1 MARTVSIGRQ
11 DFQRIRENNNF
22 YVDKTHF
29 IREWWEADDE
39 VTLIARPRRF
49 GKTLNMSMLEKFFSV
64 SYAGRGDLFEG
75 LSIWKDEKYRGL
87 QGTWPVISLS
97 FADIKE
103 TSFIQ
108 ARKKMCR
115 IINELYKQF
124 DFLLKTD
131 LLTESEKKDFWISAD
146 MEDNQLSFS
155 LKLLSSHLSR
165 YYGKKVLIFLDE
177 YDTPMQEAYV
187 NGYWDEMVAFIRSM
201 FNSTFKTNPYMAR
214 AVLTGITRISK
225 ESIFSDLN
233 NLKVVTVTSEEYA
246 DAFGFT
252 EREVF
257 QALDEFGLSDKKE
270 DIKQWYDGFTFGKT
284 GDIYNP
290 WSIIN
295 YLDTKRLA
303 AYWANSSAN
312 SLAGKLIREGNKNI
326 KLEFERLMQG
336 ETLRMEI
343 DEQIVFN
350 QLNTGKNAIWSLLL
364 ASGYLKAVDTEYD
377 DETGCFYY
385 YLALTNWEVRIMFQ
399 RMIRD
404 WFWEEGD
411 SYNDF
416 IKALLADDVKAMNFY
431 MNKVALQTFSF
442 FDSGKKPSEEEPER
456 FYHGFVLGLMVEL
469 ADKYVLTSNRE
480 SGFGRYDVML
490 ELKTVRGDG
499 VKTGGREATMSKEPD
514 AIINNRSK
522 DAITNNRGKDAIIIE
537 FKVQDSS
544 EEKELS
550 DTVAS
555 ALAQIEEQN
564 YEAGLIARGI
574 PKDRIRKYGFAFCGK
589 KVLIG

>member
-177 YDTPMQEAYV
+177 YDTPMQEAFA
-187 NGYWDEMVAFIRSM
+187 NGYWDEMAAFIWSM

-364 ASGYLKAVDTEYD
+364 ASGYLKAVATEYD

-490 ELKTVRGDG
+490 EPKTVRGDG
-499 VKTGGREATMSKEPD
+499 VKTGGREA
-514 AIINNRSK
+514 
-522 DAITNNRGKDAIIIE
+522 DAIIIE

-574 PKDRIRKYGFAFCGK
+574 PKERIRKYGFAFCGK

>member
-177 YDTPMQEAYV
+177 YDTPMQEAFA

-201 FNSTFKTNPYMAR
+201 FNSTFKSNPYMAR

-399 RMIRD
+399 RIIRD

-490 ELKTVRGDG
+490 EPKTVRGDG
-499 VKTGGREATMSKEPD
+499 VKTGGREA
-514 AIINNRSK
+514 
-522 DAITNNRGKDAIIIE
+522 DAIIIE

-555 ALAQIEEQN
+555 ALEQIEEQN

-574 PKDRIRKYGFAFCGK
+574 PKERIRKYGFAFCGK

>member
-75 LSIWKDEKYRGL
+75 LSIWEDEKYRGL

-177 YDTPMQEAYV
+177 YDTPMQEAFA

-364 ASGYLKAVDTEYD
+364 ASGYLKAVATEYD

-480 SGFGRYDVML
+480 KCKASYACLGRYDVML
-490 ELKTVRGDG
+490 EPKTVRGDG
-499 VKTGGREATMSKEPD
+499 VKTGGREA
-514 AIINNRSK
+514 
-522 DAITNNRGKDAIIIE
+522 DAIIIE
-537 FKVQDSS
+537 FKVQDAS
-544 EEKELS
+544 EEMELS

-555 ALAQIEEQN
+555 ALEQIEEQN

-574 PKDRIRKYGFAFCGK
+574 PKERIRKYGFAFCGK